1 MAKPSAPKYAKAVSL
16 IANLPISREEE
27 TFEDIL
33 KRPGVRLERI
43 ISYGQSTPPGEWYDQ
58 SWDEWVMVVSGEAE
72 LLIEGEVDPMTLS
85 AGDSLLLPAHC
96 RHRVESTLKDQ
107 PTVWLALHLGED
119 DK

>member
-1 MAKPSAPKYAKAVSL
+1 MEKSTFNKHTEAVSL

-33 KRPGVRLERI
+33 KCPGVRLERI
-43 ISYGQSTPPGEWYDQ
+43 VSYGQSTPPGEWYDQ
-58 SWDEWVMVVSGEAE
+58 SWDEWVMVVSGQAE
-72 LLIEGEVDPMTLS
+72 LLIEGEAEPMTLS
-85 AGDSLLLPAHC
+85 AGDSLLLPAYC

-119 DK
+119 GK